1 MAICGEW
8 ELGHMVSAA
17 GPGLWGAR
25 PISLAIGGDTSIL
38 GLPLLTWIVLIVI
51 LAAVFGIVFM
61 IGRKRKRQR
70 IVSNLQKQRQAMEK
84 AEKGLFSERKADEIQ
99 Q

>member
-1 MAICGEW
+1 
-8 ELGHMVSAA
+8 MVSAA

-70 IVSNLQKQRQAMEK
+70 IVSNLQKLQPGMPVQIANAPTGQK
-84 AEKGLFSERKADEIQ
+84 PAAKAD
-99 Q
+99 